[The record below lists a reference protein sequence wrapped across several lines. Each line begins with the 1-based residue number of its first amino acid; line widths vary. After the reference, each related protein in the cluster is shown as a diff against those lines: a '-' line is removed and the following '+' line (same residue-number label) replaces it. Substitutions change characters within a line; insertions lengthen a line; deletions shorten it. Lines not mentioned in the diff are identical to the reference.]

1 MLKIVLHN
9 YMINFYMKEPKRLA
23 LNKEFKLMSPWYDFA
38 FHTFY
43 RFFTIQYFISF
54 LWKEF
59 LEFDTFCPK
68 KLTVMN
74 QKMVAKK
81 DHVQKLFPKACPHF
95 FILRTS
101 LQTAANHDF
110 LYLFVQCRN
119 FYCSDSDK
127 SWKII
132 KFEI

>member
-1 MLKIVLHN
+1 MILHF
-9 YMINFYMKEPKRLA
+9 IH
-23 LNKEFKLMSPWYDFA
+23 SIDFHNST
-38 FHTFY
+38 FHFL
-43 RFFTIQYFISF
+43 FI
-54 LWKEF
+54 KEF
-59 LEFDTFCPK
+59 LEFDIFCPK
-68 KLTVMN
+68 KQTVMN

-101 LQTAANHDF
+101 LQAAANHDF

-132 KFEI
+132 KTEIQKFYYENSARINRY